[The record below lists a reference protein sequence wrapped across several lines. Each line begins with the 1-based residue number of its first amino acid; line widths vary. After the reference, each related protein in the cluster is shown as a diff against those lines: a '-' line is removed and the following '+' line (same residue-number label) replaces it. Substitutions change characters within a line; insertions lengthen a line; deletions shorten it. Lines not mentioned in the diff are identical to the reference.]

1 MARLSYTRLSSFP
14 SFLLKSTGMRGWA
27 RTRQLRGIS
36 RCYVAHVS
44 LSLSLSF
51 LFVVFSFSLLPR
63 RKRNSSFSLIEPV
76 VLNDGRPLLRHTR
89 TGETGPL
96 FPEPTGQMHLGKL
109 SPGSVFYTHESLCA
123 RHSFSFFFSS
133 LLLLFG
139 RWKCRRRY
147 TTCLPVSRL
156 PGMHSY
162 KGRLTAEMRRRNK
175 WHVDVTKEQPLV
187 FFCGF
192 SFVCLPTFL
201 LSLLCVPLSI

>member
-1 MARLSYTRLSSFP
+1 VWRVYPIPAFLLFLH
-14 SFLLKSTGMRGWA
+14 SFLNLQVCGAGRGLGSSEA
-27 RTRQLRGIS
+27 S
-36 RCYVAHVS
+36 VAATWPTSLS

-123 RHSFSFFFSS
+123 RHSFSFFF
-133 LLLLFG
+133 L
-139 RWKCRRRY
+139 RC
-147 TTCLPVSRL
+147 
-156 PGMHSY
+156 
-162 KGRLTAEMRRRNK
+162 
-175 WHVDVTKEQPLV
+175 
-187 FFCGF
+187 F
-192 SFVCLPTFL
+192 SFSAVGNVDDDTQRVYLFHVCQECIAIKGALPQK
-201 LSLLCVPLSI
+201 